1 LTLKRIVHFH
11 SLSARSCKRLGK
23 TPNNTRNICTARSRV
38 LKTAHPEVG
47 MNFQTLADKALAGI
61 IPEREEL
68 QSVLAATDEELPELL
83 SAAFRVRRHY
93 YGKRVQIH
101 VLQNAKS
108 GLCPEDCH
116 YCSQS
121 SVSHAPI
128 DRYPFMAKE
137 ELVER
142 ARQAQAAGAVR
153 FCIVNSGRGPTNKE
167 IDDIAE
173 AVREIRRKTG
183 MNVCCSLGLMNE
195 DKAQKLKDAGVGRVN
210 HNLNTSRAHHPEI
223 VTTHT
228 YDDRV
233 ATIEN
238 VKHAGIG
245 TCSGGIIGMG
255 ESDEDIIDLALTLRA
270 MDIDSIPVNFLNSIP
285 TTPFE
290 RKKEL
295 TPQRCLKTLCLFRFV
310 NPAKEIR
317 VAGGRE
323 VNLRSLQPLSLYP
336 ANSIFV
342 NGYLTTPGQQAS
354 DAHQMIADL
363 GFELDSPAP
372 I

>member
-1 LTLKRIVHFH
+1 
-11 SLSARSCKRLGK
+11 
-23 TPNNTRNICTARSRV
+23 
-38 LKTAHPEVG
+38 

-61 IPEREEL
+61 VPEREEL

-167 IDDIAE
+167 IDEIAE

-290 RKKEL
+290 QKKEL

>member
-1 LTLKRIVHFH
+1 
-11 SLSARSCKRLGK
+11 
-23 TPNNTRNICTARSRV
+23 
-38 LKTAHPEVG
+38 
-47 MNFQTLADKALAGI
+47 MDFQQLADKALQGI
-61 IPEREEL
+61 LPEREEL
-68 QSVLAATDEELPELL
+68 MDILNAPDEKLPEIL
-83 SAAFRVRRHY
+83 SAAFKVRHHY

-121 SVSHAPI
+121 SVSEAPV
-128 DRYPFMAKE
+128 DKYTFMPKE
-137 ELVER
+137 QLVES
-142 ARQAQAAGAVR
+142 AKQAKAAGAVR

-167 IDDIAE
+167 IDEITD
-173 AVREIRRKTG
+173 AVREIRAQTG
-183 MNVCCSLGLMNE
+183 MNVCCSLGLMNNE
-195 DKAQKLKDAGVGRVN
+195 KTAKLKEAGVGRVN
-210 HNLNTSRAHHPEI
+210 HNLNTSRERHPDI
-223 VTTHT
+223 VTTHS

-233 ATIEN
+233 ATIES

-255 ESDEDIIDLALTLRA
+255 ESDDDIINLAMTLRA

-285 TTPFE
+285 KTPFE
-290 RKKEL
+290 QKREL

-310 NPAKEIR
+310 NPSKEIR

-336 ANSIFV
+336 ANSMFV
-342 NGYLTTPGQQAS
+342 NGYLTTPGQDAT
-354 DAHQMIADL
+354 DAHQMIRDL
-363 GFELDSPAP
+363 GFELDQPAA